1 MAQISRRWIKPET
14 EKTINQ
20 MIVSA
25 IALCGSSSEAANFI
39 DDLLTPTEKIML
51 AKRFAIAYL
60 LLKGHSYGEIKDLL
74 KVSTPTI
81 GSVSLLLK
89 IKGSGYKEIVQKLA
103 ARRELRKIFESLTQA
118 AISIIGSGKGGN
130 KKAVK
135 YWENELNRKHK
146 SPL

>member
-1 MAQISRRWIKPET
+1 MAQVSRRWIKPET

-25 IALCGSSSEAANFI
+25 IALCGSPTQAANFI

-51 AKRFAIAYL
+51 AKRLAIAYL
-60 LLKGHSYGEIKDLL
+60 LLKGCSYVEIKSLL

-81 GSVSLLLK
+81 WSVSLLLK
-89 IKGSGYKEIVQKLA
+89 TRGNGYKDIVQKLA
-103 ARRELRKIFESLTQA
+103 ARRELKQLFESLTQA
-118 AISIIGSGKGGN
+118 AISIFGSGKGGD

-135 YWENELNRKHK
+135 YWEQALDRKHK

>member
-1 MAQISRRWIKPET
+1 MAQVSRRWIKPET

-20 MIVSA
+20 MIVTS
-25 IALCGSSSEAANFI
+25 IALCGSSTEAANFI

-51 AKRFAIAYL
+51 AKRLAIAYL
-60 LLKGHSYGEIKDLL
+60 LLKGHSYVEIKDLL

-89 IKGSGYKEIVQKLA
+89 IRGSGYKEIVQKLA
-103 ARRELRKIFESLTQA
+103 ARRELRQLFESLAQA
-118 AISIIGSGKGGN
+118 AISIFGSGKGGN
-130 KKAVK
+130 KRAVK
-135 YWENELNRKHK
+135 YWKHELDRKHK